1 MAQKQE
7 IDIGLSIYNKEN
19 KDLTYIIVDKK
30 EMNGIL
36 HYLIE
41 SRARASTGSIYLS
54 EYAIKERFNILK
66 ESDLNVETKFQKNY
80 FLLSFYTLQVCKI
93 FERT

>member
-7 IDIGLSIYNKEN
+7 IEIGVSISNKEN
-19 KDLTYIIVDKK
+19 DDLTYTIVDKK

-41 SRARASTGSIYLS
+41 SRSRTNSGSIYLS
-54 EYAIKERFNILK
+54 EFAIKERFNLLK
-66 ESDLNVETKFQKNY
+66 ESELTVETKPSVSNLY
-80 FLLSFYTLQVCKI
+80 SKI
-93 FERT
+93 TDSVNKES

>member
-7 IDIGLSIYNKEN
+7 IDIGISIYNKEN
-19 KDLTYIIVDKK
+19 NDLTYTIIDKK

-41 SRARASTGSIYLS
+41 SRAKTSSGSIYLS

-66 ESDLNVETKFQKNY
+66 DSDLNIESKPTISNLY
-80 FLLSFYTLQVCKI
+80 SKI
-93 FERT
+93 TDSVNKES

>member
-19 KDLTYIIVDKK
+19 TDLTYTIVDKK

-54 EYAIKERFNILK
+54 EYAIKERFNVLK
-66 ESDLNVETKFQKNY
+66 ESDINVETKPSVSNLY
-80 FLLSFYTLQVCKI
+80 SKI
-93 FERT
+93 TDSVNKES

>member
-1 MAQKQE
+1 MALKQE
-7 IDIGLSIYNKEN
+7 IDIGLSIYNKDN
-19 KDLTYIIVDKK
+19 NDLTYTIVDKK

-41 SRARASTGSIYLS
+41 SRARASSGSIYLS

-66 ESDLNVETKFQKNY
+66 DTDLNVETKPSVSNLY
-80 FLLSFYTLQVCKI
+80 SKI
-93 FERT
+93 TDSVNKES

>member
-19 KDLTYIIVDKK
+19 KDLTYTIVDKK

-41 SRARASTGSIYLS
+41 SRARASTGSSYLS

-66 ESDLNVETKFQKNY
+66 ESDLNVETKPSVSNLY
-80 FLLSFYTLQVCKI
+80 SKI
-93 FERT
+93 TDSVNRES

>member
-19 KDLTYIIVDKK
+19 NDLTYTIIDKK

-41 SRARASTGSIYLS
+41 SRAKTSTGSIYLS

-66 ESDLNVETKFQKNY
+66 DSDINVQTKPSVSNLYSKITDSVNKES
-80 FLLSFYTLQVCKI
+80 
-93 FERT
+93 

>member
-19 KDLTYIIVDKK
+19 NDLTYTIVDKK

-41 SRARASTGSIYLS
+41 SRARTSSGSIYLS
-54 EYAIKERFNILK
+54 EYAIKERFSILK
-66 ESDLNVETKFQKNY
+66 ESDLNIETKPSVSNLY
-80 FLLSFYTLQVCKI
+80 SKI
-93 FERT
+93 TDSVNKES

>member
-1 MAQKQE
+1 MAQRQE

-19 KDLTYIIVDKK
+19 TDLTYTIVDKK

-41 SRARASTGSIYLS
+41 SRARTSTGSIYLS

-66 ESDLNVETKFQKNY
+66 DSDLNVDTKPSVSNLY
-80 FLLSFYTLQVCKI
+80 SKI
-93 FERT
+93 TDSVNKES

>member
-19 KDLTYIIVDKK
+19 NDLTYTIVDKK

-41 SRARASTGSIYLS
+41 SRARVSSGSIYLS
-54 EYAIKERFNILK
+54 EFAIKERFGILK
-66 ESDLNVETKFQKNY
+66 ESDQNAEAKPSVSNLY
-80 FLLSFYTLQVCKI
+80 SKI
-93 FERT
+93 TDSVNKES

>member
-7 IDIGLSIYNKEN
+7 VDIGLSIYNKEN
-19 KDLTYIIVDKK
+19 NDLTYTIVDKK

-41 SRARASTGSIYLS
+41 SRGKTNSGSIYLS
-54 EYAIKERFNILK
+54 EYAIKELDIK
-66 ESDLNVETKFQKNY
+66 PLNFINN
-80 FLLSFYTLQVCKI
+80 
-93 FERT
+93 

>member
-19 KDLTYIIVDKK
+19 NDLTYTIVDKK

-41 SRARASTGSIYLS
+41 SRARTSSGSIYLS
-54 EYAIKERFNILK
+54 EYAIKERFNVLK
-66 ESDLNVETKFQKNY
+66 ETDLNIETKPSVSNLY
-80 FLLSFYTLQVCKI
+80 SKI
-93 FERT
+93 TDSVNKES

>member
-7 IDIGLSIYNKEN
+7 IELGLSIYNREN
-19 KDLTYIIVDKK
+19 KDLTYTIVDKK
-30 EMNGIL
+30 VMNGIL

-41 SRARASTGSIYLS
+41 SRAKASKGSIYLS

-66 ESDLNVETKFQKNY
+66 ESDLNVETKPSVSNLY
-80 FLLSFYTLQVCKI
+80 SKI
-93 FERT
+93 TDSVNKES

>member
-19 KDLTYIIVDKK
+19 NDLTYTIIDKK

-41 SRARASTGSIYLS
+41 SRGKTNSGSIYLS
-54 EYAIKERFNILK
+54 EYAIKERFNVLK
-66 ESDLNVETKFQKNY
+66 KSDLNVETKPSVSNLY
-80 FLLSFYTLQVCKI
+80 SKI
-93 FERT
+93 TDSVNKES

>member
-19 KDLTYIIVDKK
+19 NDLTYTIVDKK

-66 ESDLNVETKFQKNY
+66 ESDLNVDTKP
-80 FLLSFYTLQVCKI
+80 
-93 FERT
+93 